1 MEYTFPFNNTI
12 DLKKFLE
19 DVKKCENEVF
29 FETTVGDKLALHS
42 ALSQFILYS
51 LCNQPH
57 LLANAVIR
65 CFGEHDREILFS
77 YFK

>member
-1 MEYTFPFNNTI
+1 MEYTFPFKSTI

-29 FETTVGDKLALHS
+29 FESTEGDKLALHS

-51 LCNQPH
+51 ICNQPQ
-57 LLANAVIR
+57 LLEDAVIR
-65 CFGEHDREILFS
+65 CHGEHDREILLP

>member
-19 DVKKCENEVF
+19 DVKKCKNEVF
-29 FETTVGDKLALHS
+29 FETTEGDKLALHS

-51 LCNQPH
+51 ICNQPQ
-57 LLANAVIR
+57 LSADAVIR
-65 CFGEHDREILFS
+65 CFGEHDREILLP
-77 YFK
+77 YFR

>member
-12 DLKKFLE
+12 DFKEFLE

-29 FETTVGDKLALHS
+29 FESTEGDKLALHS

-51 LCNQPH
+51 ICNQPQ
-57 LLANAVIR
+57 LSANALIR
-65 CFGEHDREILFS
+65 CFGEHDREILLS
-77 YFK
+77 YFE